1 MKSITVEEI
10 TAAVRQLCMDV
21 SYDLPA
27 DVERALQAGLEREE
41 SSFGQYCLTQILQN
55 CQMARESR
63 QAMCQDTGI
72 AVVYL
77 EVGQD
82 VHIVGGSLTDA
93 VNEGVRQG
101 YEDGYLR
108 KSVVMEIGRAH
119 V

>member
-72 AVVYL
+72 VF
-77 EVGQD
+77 
-82 VHIVGGSLTDA
+82 GSRTRCA
-93 VNEGVRQG
+93 YRGRQLDRCC
-101 YEDGYLR
+101 E
-108 KSVVMEIGRAH
+108 
-119 V
+119 